1 MHVCKGEGNKSCRL
15 FTVLYKI
22 AGIHQEM
29 QPKLRELCELPL
41 QEFGSSACFVRTKP
55 SIQQTETLG
64 QYKVSDL
71 PVL

>member
-1 MHVCKGEGNKSCRL
+1 MHVCKGEGNTSCRL
-15 FTVLYKI
+15 FTGLYKI

-29 QPKLRELCELPL
+29 QPKLCEFCELPL
-41 QEFGSSACFVRTKP
+41 QEFGSSVCFVRMKP
-55 SIQQTETLG
+55 SVQQTETLG